1 MPCPHANG
9 GHDRGSDRRSAERP
23 TDERTDERPDD
34 EAISRRR
41 LIRAA
46 VAVGGASGL
55 AACLD
60 TELGRDST
68 RETAVSAST
77 QTPTPSEQ
85 SIPQGPSDPSTLP
98 ERQHAWTDYLV
109 TDRFGNTV
117 LPQHQA
123 FLALEYVGSVPPT
136 EDERA
141 QVARAFQTL
150 ERAYQRGTG
159 GESSAVEHAGLLFA
173 VGYAPAYFDRFDASL
188 PAALDLPHPGD
199 LLAEVD
205 EPEPTADEFDAI
217 VHMGSDYGSVL
228 LATERAL
235 FGKLDEINGLAVEAD
250 LTGVFE
256 LAERRTGFI
265 GRGQPVQR
273 YDDDDIPDSA
283 PLSMGFKSGFRD
295 NLPTEDRVTIQGGP
309 FAGGTTMQ
317 VSRLEHDLDTWYDS
331 DRESRTHRMFSPDH
345 TTEDVGE
352 VGQDLA
358 SASGLSEETVERV
371 DEDAEA
377 GTPLGHAQKLGEA
390 RDEDFRQRI
399 LRRDFDIADTP
410 GLHFDSWQREMNDF
424 VAVRKAMNGDHV
436 DADVDEAD
444 DGILSVI
451 EVTNRATYLMPP
463 RSMRALPTPNPD
475 R

>member
-9 GHDRGSDRRSAERP
+9 GPDREPNRQAAERS
-23 TDERTDERPDD
+23 TDDSIDD
-34 EAISRRR
+34 EGISRRR

-60 TELGRDST
+60 RELGGDPT
-68 RETAVSAST
+68 TETAAPT
-77 QTPTPSEQ
+77 TTPTPSER
-85 SIPQGPSDPSTLP
+85 SLPQGPADPSTLP

-123 FLALEYVGSVPPT
+123 FLALEYMGSIPPT
-136 EDERA
+136 DDERA
-141 QVARAFQTL
+141 QVETAFRTV

-188 PAALDLPHPGD
+188 PESLDLPHPEA
-199 LLAEVD
+199 LLAELD
-205 EPEPTADEFDAI
+205 EPEATADEYDAI
-217 VHMGSDYGSVL
+217 VHLGSDYGSVL
-228 LATERAL
+228 LATQQAL
-235 FGKLDEINGLAVEAD
+235 FGELDELNGVTVEAD

-273 YDDDDIPDSA
+273 YETDDIPDSA

-295 NLPTEDRVTIQGGP
+295 NLPTEDRVTIEDGP

-331 DRESRTHRMFSPDH
+331 DHETRTHRMFSPDH
-345 TTEDVGE
+345 STEEVGE
-352 VGQDLA
+352 IGHNLA
-358 SASGLSEETVERV
+358 SSSGLSEETVENA
-371 DEDAEA
+371 EQDAEA
-377 GTPLGHAQKLGEA
+377 GNTLGHAQKIGAA
-390 RDEDFRQRI
+390 RDEDFRQPI

-424 VAVRKAMNGDHV
+424 VDVRKAMNGEHV
-436 DADVDEAD
+436 DADVDEAH

-463 RSMRALPTPNPD
+463 RSLRALPTPNPD